1 MPLAPPAP
9 GAPGGRAAIRFSG
22 LCVDVSA
29 RHDRRANSRTH
40 RPLRV
45 LTVLPSLAPSG
56 GAEQS
61 IAAVAPLLGR
71 HDIDLHI
78 VVLAGQSGLGASLVE
93 QGITVTSLGGVRP
106 TVRYRDRVLG
116 LRKLIRSVE
125 PDVVHATLHEATIAA
140 APAVLGTHAR
150 LLVTWA
156 NTPLEAREHAGL
168 VPLRVWLR
176 HTVEIVATTV
186 TRARFHAVTEGVAQ
200 TCRRRYHVSARR
212 VRVAERGRD
221 AQRFGPMPPS
231 ELASLRASLNLDPQQ
246 RVLLAVGRVAPQK
259 NHLALLEAFDS
270 VADQHPDAVLLI
282 AGEKGS
288 SWGLVSEAAASHRFS
303 DRIRLL
309 GQRDDIPALLQI
321 ASAIVCSSQREG
333 AAGALIEA
341 MASGTPI
348 VSTRLEGLEGVL
360 GHGRN
365 AVVVESG
372 QLAAGIRSVL
382 DDPGAARLRA
392 DTARSDFEQRFTLE
406 RAAESLAEVYRWAGD

>member
-1 MPLAPPAP
+1 MTADRAPRDTS
-9 GAPGGRAAIRFSG
+9 GA
-22 LCVDVSA
+22 A
-29 RHDRRANSRTH
+29 R

-45 LTVLPSLAPSG
+45 LAVMPTLDASG

-61 IAAVAPLLGR
+61 IAALAPLLGR

-78 VVLAGQSGLGASLVE
+78 VVLTGQSGLGACLVG
-93 QGITVTSLGGVRP
+93 QGIAVTALGTTLP
-106 TVRYRDRVLG
+106 AARYRHRVLG
-116 LRKLIRSVE
+116 LRRLIRSVK

-140 APAVLGTHAR
+140 APAVLGTRAR

-156 NTPLEAREHAGL
+156 NTPLEAGEHAGL

-176 HTVEIVATTV
+176 HTVEIAATTV

-221 AQRFGPMPPS
+221 ARRFGPLSPT
-231 ELASLRASLNLDPQQ
+231 ELAALRGSLNLDPQQ

-288 SWGLVSEAAASHRFS
+288 AWGLVSEAAASHRFS
-303 DRIRLL
+303 NRIHLL
-309 GQRDDIPALLQI
+309 GQRDDIPVLLQI

-348 VSTRLEGLEGVL
+348 VSCRLEGLEGVL
-360 GHGRN
+360 EHGRN
-365 AVVVESG
+365 AVVVESD
-372 QLAAGIRSVL
+372 QLAAGICSVL
-382 DDPGAARLRA
+382 DDPGAAHRRA

-406 RAAESLAEVYRWAGD
+406 RAAESLAGVYRWAGD